1 MDTKVNI
8 CNQRGWVYYFS
19 SDVGLSALK
28 CGKWMYFFNDKAF
41 AEQICYDAVN
51 KQVVSEA
58 KHSDGDEG
66 VACFYINVDDLD
78 AHRRVIEFFI
88 ENRLI
93 RKRKD
98 GRYYNI
104 SFKLDSQT
112 HQGEY
117 KLYGNFDTE
126 IKLEKFIDL
135 QTGEWM
141 LSQDIFNSI
150 LPLEIHLYSSVENIP
165 LDKDTFGA
173 TNACEYI
180 RNAFP
185 AHTSQYSSIIGNKAH
200 FFTGQI
206 PESVNKD
213 GLFYIVRF
221 RAIFHIK
228 NGCEPFIK
236 CKTSLLYPAGRPLQ
250 TSDIFSNGKY
260 YDRYIDVDGTLKRCF
275 PEFTLTREDFN
286 LFKNNY
292 DILKI
297 EILDGCY
304 FV

>member
-1 MDTKVNI
+1 M
-8 CNQRGWVYYFS
+8 
-19 SDVGLSALK
+19 
-28 CGKWMYFFNDKAF
+28 
-41 AEQICYDAVN
+41 
-51 KQVVSEA
+51 
-58 KHSDGDEG
+58 
-66 VACFYINVDDLD
+66 
-78 AHRRVIEFFI
+78 
-88 ENRLI
+88 
-93 RKRKD
+93 
-98 GRYYNI
+98 
-104 SFKLDSQT
+104 
-112 HQGEY
+112 
-117 KLYGNFDTE
+117 
-126 IKLEKFIDL
+126 
-135 QTGEWM
+135 
-141 LSQDIFNSI
+141 
-150 LPLEIHLYSSVENIP
+150 
-165 LDKDTFGA
+165 DKDTFGA

-297 EILDGCY
+297 EILDGCH